1 MSNPIKV
8 IFMVSKAQFFKEYQS
23 SDEDDKYD
31 VLSYFYYHSGLVVDN
46 EIFEFLNKELDN
58 HKNLDEFLVVE
69 IIKVITKYSDDFYN
83 ENTRDKVFNVFLES
97 EEELVWQHALL
108 CLEFETFTPKQIQ
121 ILKDKFDEVDEDTQ
135 AIIKFILEH
144 QSH

>member
-1 MSNPIKV
+1 MI
-8 IFMVSKAQFFKEYQS
+8 SKEQFFKEYQS
-23 SDEDDKYD
+23 SDEDDKYES
-31 VLSYFYYHSGLVVDN
+31 LSYFYYHSGLVVDE

-69 IIKVITKYSDDFYN
+69 IIKVLAKYADDFYN
-83 ENTRDKVFNVFLES
+83 KNTRDKVFNVFLES

-108 CLEFETFTPKQIQ
+108 CLEFETFSPNQIQ
-121 ILKDKFDEVDEDTQ
+121 ILKDKLNEVDEDTQ
-135 AIIKFILEH
+135 AIIRDILTR

>member
-1 MSNPIKV
+1 
-8 IFMVSKAQFFKEYQS
+8 MVSKAQFFKEYQS
-23 SDEDDKYD
+23 SDEDDKYES
-31 VLSYFYYHSGLVVDN
+31 LSYFYYHSGLVVDA
-46 EIFEFLNKELDN
+46 EIFEFLNQELNN
-58 HKNLDEFLVVE
+58 HKNLDEFLVVK

-97 EEELVWQHALL
+97 EEELVWQHALM

-121 ILKDKFDEVDEDTQ
+121 ILKDKFDEVDENTQ
-135 AIIKFILEH
+135 AIIEFILER

>member
-1 MSNPIKV
+1 
-8 IFMVSKAQFFKEYQS
+8 MVSKAQFFKEYQS

-69 IIKVITKYSDDFYN
+69 IIKVITKYSDNFYN

-108 CLEFETFTPKQIQ
+108 CLEFETFTPNQIQ
-121 ILKDKFDEVDEDTQ
+121 LLKNKLNEVDENTQ
-135 AIIKFILEH
+135 AIIQDILTR
-144 QSH
+144 QTP